1 MATITKR
8 QNKWQ
13 VRIRLSN
20 TPTMTKTFKRNSNA
34 KQWARE
40 IENKI
45 ECGNLGA
52 IAKPTNET
60 LGEVLEKSLHQI
72 TPQKKSSGETH
83 SGA

>member
-1 MATITKR
+1 MAGANTSVEYSDH
-8 QNKWQ
+8 NKNIQ
-13 VRIRLSN
+13 AE
-20 TPTMTKTFKRNSNA
+20 SNA

-83 SGA
+83 SGAWPIGLRI